1 MARNETPNMVPLV
14 DLSFIFVSPFLKDE
28 AHLECLKGVYS
39 LKLTYIA
46 PARKPSQ
53 KEPSLPTI
61 HYEVRTVGFREA
73 ITNHSLS
80 TIAPNPQQALTTPV
94 GTRGWHSPPPP
105 SPTTAG
111 YQYECRPFPT
121 SKRQANSMYQGEER
135 QQ

>member
-14 DLSFIFVSPFLKDE
+14 GLSFIFFFPWGFFQDE
-28 AHLECLKGVYS
+28 ANLKFLKGVYS

-80 TIAPNPQQALTTPV
+80 TIVPPPAAGPVSPHLSEQGDGIHRHRHHQPQQGINTN
-94 GTRGWHSPPPP
+94 
-105 SPTTAG
+105 AG
-111 YQYECRPFPT
+111 PFRRPNVRPIRCT
-121 SKRQANSMYQGEER
+121 E
-135 QQ
+135 